1 MKKIM
6 IILLVAITA
15 GLTAQE
21 KSKSIKVKKPKTVK
35 TASGLEYTITE
46 KGNGKKAQTGD
57 KVKVHYTGKL
67 LNDTIFD
74 SSIPRGQPF
83 EFKVGAGQ
91 VIKGWDEAFLLLQ
104 EGDKATIKFGP
115 ELGYGASAMGKIPA
129 NSTLIFDVELIQ
141 VIEGVRPFD
150 VKGKDT
156 LTTPS
161 GLKYVIVKENKAGEK
176 AVSGTKVVANYSAY
190 LLDGKMFDS
199 SIERGQP
206 LKANIGK
213 GQLFTG
219 LEEGISLMRKGE
231 KARIIIPSKLAFG
244 EKGSG
249 PIPGNADIIFDIELT
264 EVQKVIPPVPYEIK
278 GIEGKKTASGIT
290 YYEVKRSGSTVKAEA
305 GKTVKV
311 HYSGYLADG
320 TMFDSS
326 VERGEPIEFPLGQA
340 YVIQGWEE
348 GIALMNV
355 GDKLRLVIPYFL
367 AYGEAGR
374 PPQIPAKADLT
385 FDVELIEVKN
395 ASPQQ
400 HGPNDGHNH

>member
-1 MKKIM
+1 MKRIVTA
-6 IILLVAITA
+6 LLIVLAFGA
-15 GLTAQE
+15 NAQE
-21 KSKSIKVKKPKTVK
+21 KVKSVPVKKPKPVK
-35 TASGLEYTITE
+35 TASGLEYTITS
-46 KGNGKKAQTGD
+46 KGNGKKAQAGD

-74 SSIPRGQPF
+74 SSVQRGQPF

-91 VIKGWDEAFLLLQ
+91 VIKGWDEAFQLLQ

-115 ELGYGASAMGKIPA
+115 ELGYGERAMGKIPA
-129 NSTLIFDVELIQ
+129 NSTLIFDVELIE
-141 VIEGVRPFD
+141 VMEGVRPFD
-150 VKGKDT
+150 TKGKDT
-156 LTTPS
+156 VKTAS
-161 GLKYVIVKENKAGEK
+161 GLQYILVKANKSGEQ
-176 AVSGTKVVANYSAY
+176 ALSGTKVVANYSAF

-213 GQLFTG
+213 GQLFAG
-219 LEEGISLMRKGE
+219 LEEGLALMHKGE

-249 PIPGNADIIFDIELT
+249 PIPPNADIIFDVEMMD
-264 EVQKVIPPVPYEIK
+264 VQKVIPPVAYDIK
-278 GIEGKKTASGIT
+278 GLEPKKTASGIT
-290 YYEVKRSGSTVKAEA
+290 YYEVKRSGSNVKAEA

-320 TMFDSS
+320 TLFDSS

-355 GDKLRLVIPYFL
+355 GDKLRLVIPYLL

-374 PPQIPAKADLT
+374 PPMIPAKADLT
-385 FDVELIEVKN
+385 FDVELVDVK
-395 ASPQQ
+395 
-400 HGPNDGHNH
+400 DGAPKH

>member
-1 MKKIM
+1 MKRTLTA
-6 IILLVAITA
+6 LLLLLAFGSI
-15 GLTAQE
+15 AQE
-21 KSKSIKVKKPKTVK
+21 KVKSVKVKKPKTVK
-35 TASGLEYTITE
+35 TASGLEYTITS
-46 KGNGKKAQTGD
+46 KGNGKKAQAGD

-74 SSIPRGQPF
+74 SSVQRGQPF

-91 VIKGWDEAFLLLQ
+91 VIKGWDEAFQLLE

-115 ELGYGASAMGKIPA
+115 ELGYGERAMGKIPA
-129 NSTLIFDVELIQ
+129 NSTLIFDVELIE
-141 VIEGVRPFD
+141 VIEGARPFD

-156 LTTPS
+156 VKTAS
-161 GLKYVIVKENKAGEK
+161 GLQYIVVKANKSGEQ
-176 AVSGTKVVANYSAY
+176 AVSGTKVVANYSAF
-190 LLDGKMFDS
+190 LIDGKMFDS

-213 GQLFTG
+213 GQLFAG
-219 LEEGISLMRKGE
+219 LEEGLALMHKGE

-249 PIPGNADIIFDIELT
+249 PIPPNADIIFDVEMMD
-264 EVQKVIPPVPYEIK
+264 VQKVIPPVAYDIK
-278 GIEGKKTASGIT
+278 GLEAKKTASGIT

-326 VERGEPIEFPLGQA
+326 VERGEPLEFPLGQA

-355 GDKLRLVIPYFL
+355 GDKLRLVIPYLL

-374 PPQIPAKADLT
+374 PPMIPAKADLT
-385 FDVELIEVKN
+385 FDVELVDVK
-395 ASPQQ
+395 
-400 HGPNDGHNH
+400 DGAPMKH